1 MNKEQLIFFNNTF
14 KDIILYFDNFYE
26 QLCYIIKI
34 YNYLYKSNINLN
46 DNILNN
52 NIEIKYSIHNNMKTK
67 FKNKII
73 KNYFKNKDY
82 NYTYN
87 YNLFKE
93 YKDYNYTY
101 TKYKTIYFTIYMI
114 YTNIDTIYIL
124 YKINKNNIYVSLSK
138 LMKYNFINKNND
150 LTIDK
155 IKNNIFIK
163 KYVYYNM
170 IILKKNNITITNNN
184 YNLNPINI
192 TKINK
197 LYKYIIK
204 KNKILIE
211 KEYYTHKFKNR
222 KYYDIYIDYYI
233 NNNYNCNE
241 LTVNIYKNKY
251 KLYYKLNKQFYY
263 QDTNIKLH
271 LYLNNKLL
279 YLIIN

>member
-14 KDIILYFDNFYE
+14 KDIIHYFDNFYE

-73 KNYFKNKDY
+73 KYYFKN
-82 NYTYN
+82 
-87 YNLFKE
+87 
-93 YKDYNYTY
+93 KDYNYTY

-114 YTNIDTIYIL
+114 YTNINTIYIL
-124 YKINKNNIYVSLSK
+124 YKFNKNNIYVSLSK
-138 LMKYNFINKNND
+138 LIKYNYINKNND

-155 IKNNIFIK
+155 IKNNIFIT
-163 KYVYYNM
+163 KYIYYNM

-233 NNNYNCNE
+233 NNNDNCNE
-241 LTVNIYKNKY
+241 LRVNIYTNKY
-251 KLYYKLNKQFYY
+251 KLYYKLNLKFYY
-263 QDTNIKLH
+263 QDSNIKLH

-279 YLIIN
+279 YLI